1 MISKLIGATSV
12 SLLFLLP
19 GPALASPDPVIE
31 ELVSVNKT
39 LGGRTVVYPKGTP
52 EMRVYRVTLD
62 PGAKIPLHTHPS
74 PVVVYLQQGTLTN
87 IRIVDGVEVF
97 DTIEANSGFLEGSP
111 QEPHYI
117 INNGTEPAISIV
129 TFASVEGMPNMIKS
143 IKLAP
148 DLATKRQLIDPLNY
162 DQISI
167 SLGELKRRR
176 NV

>member
-1 MISKLIGATSV
+1 MDLARDSLYCSEDLYSASRRNTMISKLIGATTV
-12 SLLFLLP
+12 SLLFLFP
-19 GPALASPDPVIE
+19 GPALASPDPIIE

-74 PVVVYLQQGTLTN
+74 PVVVYLQEGTLTN
-87 IRIVDGVEVF
+87 IRVVDGVEVF

-117 INNGTEPAISIV
+117 MNNGTEPAISIV
-129 TFASVEGMPNMIKS
+129 TFASVEGMPNMIKV
-143 IKLAP
+143 
-148 DLATKRQLIDPLNY
+148 
-162 DQISI
+162 DQ
-167 SLGELKRRR
+167 
-176 NV
+176 N